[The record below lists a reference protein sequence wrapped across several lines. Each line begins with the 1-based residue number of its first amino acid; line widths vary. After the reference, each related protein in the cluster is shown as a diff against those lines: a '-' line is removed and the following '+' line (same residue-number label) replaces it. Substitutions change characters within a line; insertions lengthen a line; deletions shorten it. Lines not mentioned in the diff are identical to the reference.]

1 MSRSVALSF
10 AGAGL
15 IWPAFTHAAT
25 LSGGDLS
32 LLWGVPFVGLLL
44 SIALCPLWLPTFWH
58 HHFGKVS
65 AFWGLA
71 FVLPCAFVFG
81 APLASAVVL
90 HTLISEFVPFIVLL
104 LALFTLSGGIVI
116 RGNLHG
122 SPLLNTSLL
131 AIGTACASVM
141 GTTGAAMLMI
151 RPVLKANDN
160 RRHNVHVVVF
170 FIFLVANIGGGLT
183 PLGDP
188 PLFLGFLKGV
198 SFGWTVTHMAAPV
211 ALASVLLLLLFFG
224 VDSYYFRKEGLLP
237 RDPTPDIP
245 WHLAGQVN
253 GLLLL
258 GVVGAVLLSGMWSS
272 GMLFS
277 VLGVPVALEAL
288 VRDGLL
294 LSLTGLSLWLT
305 PAALRQENQFDWS
318 PIKEVAKLFL
328 GIFVAMIPALA
339 MLQAGEQGAMAGL
352 VRWVTSPEGQP
363 INTLYFWMTGALS
376 SFLDNAPTYLVFFN
390 LAHGD
395 ATHLMTA
402 LPNTLTAI
410 SAGAVFM
417 GANSYIGNAPNFM
430 VKSIADGQGVA
441 MPSFFGYML
450 WSGAILLPLFGVL
463 TVVFF

>member
-1 MSRSVALSF
+1 MKFSRGLAVAGLLAALPGLALAADIDGSALSV
-10 AGAGL
+10 
-15 IWPAFTHAAT
+15 
-25 LSGGDLS
+25 
-32 LLWGVPFVGLLL
+32 LWGVPFVGLLL

-258 GVVGAVLLSGMWSS
+258 GVVGARLRPGIDIVTAALGLEAAVADADLVITGEGRLDAQSLRGKAPLGVARIARRHGKPVIAIAGGLGDDVVALQAHGVDAS
-272 GMLFS
+272 FS
-277 VLGVPVALEAL
+277 VVRRPCSLEEAL
-288 VRDGLL
+288 AAAADNLRAAARNIAEVLRIGG
-294 LSLTGLSLWLT
+294 GLS
-305 PAALRQENQFDWS
+305 
-318 PIKEVAKLFL
+318 
-328 GIFVAMIPALA
+328 
-339 MLQAGEQGAMAGL
+339 AGRSE
-352 VRWVTSPEGQP
+352 
-363 INTLYFWMTGALS
+363 
-376 SFLDNAPTYLVFFN
+376 
-390 LAHGD
+390 
-395 ATHLMTA
+395 
-402 LPNTLTAI
+402 
-410 SAGAVFM
+410 
-417 GANSYIGNAPNFM
+417 
-430 VKSIADGQGVA
+430 ADGRE
-441 MPSFFGYML
+441 PT
-450 WSGAILLPLFGVL
+450 P
-463 TVVFF
+463 

>member
-160 RRHNVHVVVF
+160 RRRYW
-170 FIFLVANIGGGLT
+170 
-183 PLGDP
+183 P
-188 PLFLGFLKGV
+188 PK
-198 SFGWTVTHMAAPV
+198 
-211 ALASVLLLLLFFG
+211 
-224 VDSYYFRKEGLLP
+224 R
-237 RDPTPDIP
+237 
-245 WHLAGQVN
+245 
-253 GLLLL
+253 
-258 GVVGAVLLSGMWSS
+258 
-272 GMLFS
+272 
-277 VLGVPVALEAL
+277 
-288 VRDGLL
+288 
-294 LSLTGLSLWLT
+294 
-305 PAALRQENQFDWS
+305 
-318 PIKEVAKLFL
+318 
-328 GIFVAMIPALA
+328 
-339 MLQAGEQGAMAGL
+339 
-352 VRWVTSPEGQP
+352 
-363 INTLYFWMTGALS
+363 
-376 SFLDNAPTYLVFFN
+376 
-390 LAHGD
+390 
-395 ATHLMTA
+395 
-402 LPNTLTAI
+402 
-410 SAGAVFM
+410 
-417 GANSYIGNAPNFM
+417 
-430 VKSIADGQGVA
+430 
-441 MPSFFGYML
+441 
-450 WSGAILLPLFGVL
+450 
-463 TVVFF
+463 